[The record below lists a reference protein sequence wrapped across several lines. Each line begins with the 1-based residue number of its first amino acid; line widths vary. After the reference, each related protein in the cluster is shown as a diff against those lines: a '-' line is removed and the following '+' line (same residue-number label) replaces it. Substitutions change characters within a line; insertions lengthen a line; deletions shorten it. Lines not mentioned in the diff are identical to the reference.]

1 MQLNKEALS
10 RLTGSH
16 CTVLGGNGFIG
27 ANLCLALTSMGVAV
41 SGVGRSATA
50 RPDLADKIDW
60 LQVNLTKNDGS
71 LRRAVQNA
79 DIVVHLVSTLLPA
92 PSNLEQIRDVEENL
106 IGTLRLLDYCKEAGV
121 KKVIYASSG
130 GTVYGPQK
138 QVPVSENALPKPI
151 SSYGIIKATT
161 ESYLN
166 LYRHL
171 YALDFVSLRI
181 SNAFG
186 QYQMPHDQGL
196 IAALIGKA
204 LRGTTIEIWGD
215 GSVVRD
221 YIYIDDIIESI
232 ILAMALENIGSRVG
246 RSVNEVLSAVKSIH
260 GGLPRVNYLPR
271 RSVDVPVNILDI
283 GLAREHL
290 GWIPNAEW
298 PDAIAKTYTWLRSV
312 YGLQDLPTG
321 LGLIS

>member
-1 MQLNKEALS
+1 MQSIRQELS
-10 RLTGSH
+10 LKGSR

-27 ANLCLALTSMGVAV
+27 ANLCLALTSIGVSVLGA
-41 SGVGRSATA
+41 GRSAAA
-50 RPDLADKIDW
+50 RSDLADKIDW
-60 LQVNLTKNDGS
+60 FQIDLAKNDGS

-92 PSNLEQIRDVEENL
+92 PSNHEPIRDVEENL

-121 KKVIYASSG
+121 RKVIFASSG
-130 GTVYGPQK
+130 GTVYGLQQPK
-138 QVPVSENALPKPI
+138 PIVESVLPKPI
-151 SSYGIIKATT
+151 SSYGIVKAAA
-161 ESYLN
+161 ENYMN

-171 YALDFVSLRI
+171 YALDFVALRI

-196 IAALIGKA
+196 IAALMGKA
-204 LRGTTIEIWGD
+204 LRGATIDIWGD

-221 YIYIDDIIESI
+221 YVYIDDVVRA
-232 ILAMALENIGSRVG
+232 ILSAMTLENPSAPRIYNVGSGVG
-246 RSVNEVLSAVKSIH
+246 RSVNEVLSAVKAVH
-260 GGLPRVNYLPR
+260 GDLPRVNYLPQ

-290 GWIPNAEW
+290 GWLPSAEW
-298 PDAIAKTYTWLRSV
+298 PDAIAKTYAWLRNV
-312 YGLQDLPTG
+312 CG
-321 LGLIS
+321 